1 MTSFQ
6 KSAIISCKTCLGG
19 GVLWHLHQEIVHR
32 GAEQI
37 QEKIQRA
44 VLQRAHRREQK
55 DQPPIQEAG
64 NRQRRP
70 DRMWISR

>member
-19 GVLWHLHQEIVHR
+19 GVLWHLHQEIVHQ

-37 QEKIQRA
+37 HQKELEKHLLVQEKEKHH
-44 VLQRAHRREQK
+44 LKHPEK
-55 DQPPIQEAG
+55 
-64 NRQRRP
+64 
-70 DRMWISR
+70 M